1 MLYAPEVVVIVK
13 YWFVSIAAYWKTFLF
28 VERKNNLM
36 EDYIEE
42 LLETPDEVCWDEDST
57 DIEDAVEM

>member
-1 MLYAPEVVVIVK
+1 
-13 YWFVSIAAYWKTFLF
+13 
-28 VERKNNLM
+28 M